1 MTKREIIKMVLD
13 GKKPPYVT
21 RSRAIAPKICRLL
34 LKKCIPSTNPVFS
47 TNYVCPNFTL
57 RAMRNNQKACP
68 APDGYSKEET

>member
-34 LKKCIPSTNPVFS
+34 LKKCIPSTNLVL
-47 TNYVCPNFTL
+47 PN
-57 RAMRNNQKACP
+57 
-68 APDGYSKEET
+68 APGDLTSRHAKNSESLSGN